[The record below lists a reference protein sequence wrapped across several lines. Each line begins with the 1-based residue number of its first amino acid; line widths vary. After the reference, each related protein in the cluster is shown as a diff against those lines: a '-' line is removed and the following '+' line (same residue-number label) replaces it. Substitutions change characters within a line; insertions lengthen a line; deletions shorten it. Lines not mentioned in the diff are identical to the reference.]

1 MSYQAW
7 AVTALL
13 GYTVYQLVLKRL
25 GHLPPQVTL
34 ALVITFVAIV
44 VWGSILSGD
53 TKALL
58 GKIQPSDWKWVLLG
72 GIVVLIADYSFTR
85 TYTMTGADSSVI
97 TIIVSALPI
106 TVSLLFFLVEKKV
119 VTPMGWLGMLI
130 TLGGIA
136 VVVRSEG

>member
-1 MSYQAW
+1 MTYQAW

-13 GYTVYQLVLKRL
+13 GYTVYQLVLKKL

-34 ALVITFVAIV
+34 ALVITFVAFV
-44 VWGSILSGD
+44 MWGSILSGD

-58 GKIQPSDWKWVLLG
+58 GKVQPGDWKWILLG
-72 GIVVLIADYSFTR
+72 GVVVLIADYSFTR
-85 TYTMTGADSSVI
+85 TYTMMGANSSVI

-106 TVSLLFFLVEKKV
+106 TVSLLFFLVEKKA
-119 VTPMGWLGMLI
+119 VTPMGWVGMLI

-136 VVVRSEG
+136 VVVHSES